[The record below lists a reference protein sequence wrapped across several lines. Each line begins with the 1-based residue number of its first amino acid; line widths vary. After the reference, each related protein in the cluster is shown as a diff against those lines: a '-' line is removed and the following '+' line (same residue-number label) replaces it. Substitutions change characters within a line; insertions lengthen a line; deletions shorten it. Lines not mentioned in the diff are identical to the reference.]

1 MGLFTVVDHF
11 FFFFF
16 FFEKHIGKGSCG
28 ELEIVLLNEVKYDLV
43 RREPDWKIQ
52 P

>member
-1 MGLFTVVDHF
+1 MMGMLTVVEHC
-11 FFFFF
+11 FF

-43 RREPDWKIQ
+43 RREPNWKIQ